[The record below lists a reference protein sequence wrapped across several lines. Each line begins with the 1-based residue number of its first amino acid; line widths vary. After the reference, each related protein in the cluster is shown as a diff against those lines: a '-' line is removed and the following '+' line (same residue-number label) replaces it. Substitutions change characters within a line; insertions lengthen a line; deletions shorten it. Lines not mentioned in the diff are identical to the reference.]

1 VWMTGDPLRL
11 KQALALLLEGETR
24 MPGGAVP
31 LLVQLAVNAGERQAL
46 LSIMHGGLEVP
57 PEKLPR
63 LFDVFAR
70 SENNSAQGHGTPGLG
85 LPLAKELVELHG
97 GEVRATSEGSGR
109 GTKFLVRLP
118 LEEEPLA
125 VAETPTGSHPSA
137 IRLRILVVEDNEES
151 AESLYALLHM

>member
-1 VWMTGDPLRL
+1 
-11 KQALALLLEGETR
+11 
-24 MPGGAVP
+24 

-70 SENNSAQGHGTPGLG
+70 SENNSAQGHGRPGLG

-151 AESLYALLHM
+151 AESLYALLHMLGHEVAVVRSGPEALAKTGDWRPHLIF